1 MVEVDK
7 AGNKAAEKVGGDLI
21 DKSRRKFDGQVIAT
35 DVQGL
40 DTSTPA
46 MEVDQESLH
55 ASKAE
60 ATQVET
66 DLTDETQD
74 FRLLERLNLYA
85 ATERCFHCVTLTRT
99 QIDRHIVHELAQA
112 RRKGLRA
119 ESNDLPS

>member
-21 DKSRRKFDGQVIAT
+21 DKVRRKFDGQFIAT

-60 ATQVET
+60 PTQVET

-85 ATERCFHCVTLTRT
+85 ATEPCFHSVTLTRT
-99 QIDRHIVHELAQA
+99 QVNRHIVYELAQA
-112 RRKGLRA
+112 RRKGLRT
-119 ESNDLPS
+119 ESNNLPS